1 MMFRFLSWAPGVG
14 GIGNSERNRQ
24 QRGRG
29 TRGLRDGAGAADS
42 RRDTWNC
49 QDSPEAM
56 NPSQRGGSLALQA
69 GRGRGSKLV
78 REGMKRMVPRGTQG
92 YARV

>member
-1 MMFRFLSWAPGVG
+1 MP
-14 GIGNSERNRQ
+14 
-24 QRGRG
+24 
-29 TRGLRDGAGAADS
+29 GLRDSVGGAGAADS

-69 GRGRGSKLV
+69 GRQAEEEGQGRDEENDASG
-78 REGMKRMVPRGTQG
+78 RAGMCLN
-92 YARV
+92 